1 MASIEQNK
9 QWWNESAWSEA
20 GNEWSSGY
28 GTPAMQWYASILP
41 RIHRHLPAP
50 TILEI
55 APGFGRWTHFLKG
68 ACQNLHLVDLS
79 EKCIEACKQR
89 FQADTHIRYHLND
102 GRSLAMIPD
111 GSIDFLFSY
120 DSLVHVE
127 KDVIQ
132 AYLEQLPAKLAPDG
146 AAFIHHSNIG
156 EFAGYFSA
164 LDRLSRGRGLLSRL
178 GVVEPGDHK
187 RARSMTADIF
197 VSLASAAGLSVV
209 SQEVVNWATR
219 RTIDCL
225 SIVTRPKS
233 KWDCGFRRW
242 VNPEFGREAQY
253 ITQLAALYDRPA
265 PQSASK

>member
-1 MASIEQNK
+1 
-9 QWWNESAWSEA
+9 
-20 GNEWSSGY
+20 
-28 GTPAMQWYASILP
+28 
-41 RIHRHLPAP
+41 
-50 TILEI
+50 
-55 APGFGRWTHFLKG
+55 
-68 ACQNLHLVDLS
+68 
-79 EKCIEACKQR
+79 
-89 FQADTHIRYHLND
+89 
-102 GRSLAMIPD
+102 MIPD

-156 EFAGYFSA
+156 EFAGYFAA
-164 LDRLSRGRGLLSRL
+164 LDRLSRGRGLLSQL
-178 GVVEPGDHK
+178 GVIESGDHK
-187 RARSMTADIF
+187 RARSMTADVF
-197 VSLASAAGLSVV
+197 VSLATAAGLSVV

-225 SIVTRPKS
+225 SVVTRPKS

-242 VNPEFGREAQY
+242 VNPDFGREAQY

-265 PQSASK
+265 PQSASN